1 MRTIGQGTSYRHHDR
16 YNLNQIFGLPHE
28 IEGMQEEKEGVE
40 HGILHKA
47 DTSYMDSEWPNSHTN
62 K

>member
-28 IEGMQEEKEGVE
+28 IEGTREEQEQEGIE
-40 HGILHKA
+40 NSMFPDA
-47 DTSYMDSEWPNSHTN
+47 NNSYMDSEWQQ
-62 K
+62 

>member
-28 IEGMQEEKEGVE
+28 IEGTLEQQE
-40 HGILHKA
+40 HKDIENGMFPDA
-47 DTSYMDSEWPNSHTN
+47 NNSNMDSEWQQ
-62 K
+62 